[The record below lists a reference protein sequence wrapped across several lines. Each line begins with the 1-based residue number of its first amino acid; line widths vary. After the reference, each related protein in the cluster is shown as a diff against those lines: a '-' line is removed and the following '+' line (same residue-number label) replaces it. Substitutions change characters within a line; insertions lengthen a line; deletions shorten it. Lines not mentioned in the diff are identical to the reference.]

1 MNVVHISFQC
11 FSGSMYNLYFF
22 YEWKSIL
29 NRIYDCQS
37 TDLGNLIISLHF
49 PGGSGDG
56 NVTSVQHLTSF
67 VPGCSSKESRIRWL
81 GPRFCVVI
89 SFSVWPPSD
98 LAVLSSQDTQ
108 GAAEPLLDLPADPP
122 GPPPF
127 QLCLGSSWVVLSC
140 KKLSEIAHRALLI
153 AYHFQTHRSIHQ
165 GLGHAPWFPKALLAH
180 MLFWAISFPAF
191 TTSPTGPGKK
201 MQAPLS
207 QSSINVC
214 VLMIFP
220 LRLPPP
226 PSIWRTLNI

>member
-29 NRIYDCQS
+29 HRIYDCQS

-49 PGGSGDG
+49 SGGSGDG

-67 VPGCSSKESRIRWL
+67 VPGCSSKESRILWL
-81 GPRFCVVI
+81 GPCFCVAI

-98 LAVLSSQDTQ
+98 LAVLSGQDTQ

-127 QLCLGSSWVVLSC
+127 RLCLCSSWVMLSC
-140 KKLSEIAHRALLI
+140 KKLNKIVRRALLI

-165 GLGHAPWFPKALLAH
+165 GLGHTPGYLKPSLHTCTSEPFLFLL
-180 MLFWAISFPAF
+180 
-191 TTSPTGPGKK
+191 
-201 MQAPLS
+201 
-207 QSSINVC
+207 
-214 VLMIFP
+214 
-220 LRLPPP
+220 LPPP
-226 PSIWRTLNI
+226 PLHLGRKCRFPCHRVL